1 MIKRIFYFLLVSILF
16 VQCTKIDSTILGDD
30 LIPTVD
36 NVNTFADTIPVFTDN
51 LPWAEDPRLSG
62 GDLHPIGRVDGDN
75 VFGNWDASAFL
86 QFKLDFYR
94 AKPFASMYDS
104 TIVVDSVFLSLQVNR
119 IYGDSTSAATQTWD
133 VQELPK
139 SNVFKFSKDSL
150 YSVSTNPTTST
161 LGSLM
166 TSPQTFSI
174 NDQIKS
180 QVIRTTGKK
189 GDSTTISGQIRL
201 RLSTLFGLRILRT
214 DSTTNKKDSIYQ
226 RNIFNGLVVK
236 AITGNSIVYTD
247 LASPNTK
254 INIYYRYRFNGIT
267 DTAVA
272 NLNFYKSLANQ
283 ADSGVVN
290 GCGNAVYINKTA
302 RTAAYAASVLPAP
315 TGQQD
320 SVVYLDAS
328 PGGYGKLSIP
338 GIRGLS
344 NRLVHRAELIITEIP
359 AFRSPGRYS
368 EAALFLD
375 ALDSTDKQILLRPD
389 FSFQNGSFNVGYF
402 GGIPKRYQIKGEE
415 LYQYRFNLT
424 QYIQNVCSRNGY
436 IYKSFRLHAPF
447 YLTGPQF
454 GESIPQY
461 NNVSDGRVA
470 VAGGNHSKYKMIVRI
485 IYSKL

>member
-1 MIKRIFYFLLVSILF
+1 VIKRIFYFLLISIAF

-51 LPWAEDPRLSG
+51 LPWTEDPRLSG
-62 GDLHPIGRVDGDN
+62 GDLHPIGKITGDN
-75 VFGNWDASAFL
+75 VFGDWDASSYL

-104 TIVVDSVFLSLQVNR
+104 LIIVDSVILGLQVSR
-119 IYGDSTSAATQTWD
+119 VYGDSTSSSFQTWN
-133 VQELPK
+133 VLELPK
-139 SNVFKFSKDSL
+139 SNVFKFSKDSS
-150 YSVSTNPTTST
+150 YSVSTAPTST
-161 LGSLM
+161 IGSLM

-201 RLSTLFGLRILRT
+201 RLANSFGERILRT
-214 DSTTNKKDSIYQ
+214 DSTTNKKDSVYQ

-236 AITGNSIVYTD
+236 ATSGNSIVYTD
-247 LASPNTK
+247 MASANTK
-254 INIYYRYRFNGIT
+254 IFIYYRYKYNGLT
-267 DTAVA
+267 DTTVA

-290 GCGNAVYINKTA
+290 GCGNAAFVNKTA
-302 RTAAYAASVLPAP
+302 RTPAYAAAVLPAT

-328 PGGYGKLSIP
+328 PGGYAKISIP

-359 AFRSPGRYS
+359 AFRSPGKYS

-375 ALDSTDKQILLRPD
+375 ATDSTDKQILLRPD
-389 FSFQNGSFNVGYF
+389 FSFQNGGFNVNYF
-402 GGIPKRYQIKGEE
+402 GGVPKRFQINAEE

-436 IYKSFRLHAPF
+436 IYKSFRLYAPF

-470 VAGGNHSKYKMIVRI
+470 VGGGNHSKYKMRLRI